1 MCTFRF
7 IKQNKNII
15 SNISFLLRSET
26 VIPDLNNSSIQFS
39 IVSVRGT
46 LVKSKS
52 ISNDTMIANAN
63 DFGSVY
69 PFIVGYLSKGT

>member
-7 IKQNKNII
+7 IKQSKNII

-69 PFIVGYLSKGT
+69 PFIVSYLSKGT